1 MTPEEKLDQ
10 ARGWFGVQE
19 EYGSYFK
26 AFCPAHDN
34 RDTPALSVKARPDGV
49 SVYCFSIR
57 CPTEAICAAVGI
69 EVSDLFINSEK
80 RKDSTR
86 LKSVKN
92 EPQPEQDEPVGEA
105 RNQTVAEH
113 RLEPKLEPR
122 LELGYKGCTVQEYA
136 SFKGIPEEWLREQ
149 MGLYDYARHGRTKK
163 PAAAIPYFDETGQE
177 IRLRYRT
184 GLRKPPEGKDWR
196 FHWRTGSSADTLYG
210 LDQLPNVRKNGAAVV
225 IVEGESDV
233 HTLRYHGFPALGVPG
248 ASNWEAAQPETF
260 EGISHAYVVI
270 EPDGAGEKLAAKLYE
285 KLKHSLALSFVR
297 LPDGHDPSSLYAED
311 PQDFK
316 RAFARALKNA
326 EPYTTRAE
334 RTYNRE
340 RSVLWDACKDLAA
353 SEDILSEF
361 EEDIKKAGVMGQ
373 EQETKIIFLA
383 AISRIFDTPSSIAV
397 KGPSSAGKSF
407 TLNKVLEFVP
417 EEAYYKL
424 TAMSDKALAHFDKP
438 LKHRH
443 LVIAEAAALDNS
455 DMATYLTRT
464 LLSEGYIQYAYPLAT
479 NDGVELHEVYV
490 EGPTG
495 LFITTTQQSLHSEN
509 ETRLFSITVN
519 DTRNQTR
526 DVMLSI
532 ADDDGFARDRCDLNR
547 WHALQRWITMAGKK
561 KVKIPFGRWI
571 AANIPD
577 DALHVRLRRDFTQ
590 VLNCIRSQAVLHQVS
605 RQIDEEGRI
614 LATCEDYR
622 VVRDLLYDVVAE
634 GLEASVPETVRETVR
649 VVEDLIDE
657 LGLEDGDD
665 EEGVTLNRIRE
676 RLRLDRS
683 AAHRRVQ
690 TALKRGFVKNLEDK
704 RGRPGK
710 YALADPLPDDVVVL
724 PEVAE
729 LQASGECPCS
739 DCRRGR
745 FRQEP
750 KTEPSPEP
758 KTDTSGEAFTH
769 TVANV
774 SPIRPPTTQVEATV
788 KDEGTL
794 FAVAE
799 PAPPQQP
806 AETKA
811 SSTKSP
817 NGGKRRLS
825 EEEAA
830 EVQRLIKRGFGPKFA
845 REAVLGSEADKEDKG
860 G

>member
-19 EYGSYFK
+19 EHGNYFM
-26 AFCPAHDN
+26 AFCPAHEN
-34 RDTPALSVKARPDGV
+34 RDTPALSVKSRPDGV
-49 SVYCFSIR
+49 SVKCFGPECS
-57 CPTEAICAAVGI
+57 TEAICAAVGI
-69 EVSDLFINSEK
+69 KQSDLFI
-80 RKDSTR
+80 DSDKKKGR
-86 LKSVKN
+86 AKLKAVKN
-92 EPQPEQDEPVGEA
+92 NRAAEQDEPQQDVPVNG
-105 RNQTVAEH
+105 NQTDY
-113 RLEPKLEPR
+113 
-122 LELGYKGCTVQEYA
+122 GYIGCTVLEYA
-136 SFKGIPEEWLREQ
+136 EFKGLPVEWLRET

-163 PAAAIPYFDETGQE
+163 PAAAIPYFDESGQE
-177 IRLRYRT
+177 VRVRYRT
-184 GLRKPPEGKDWR
+184 GLRKPPKGEGKDWR
-196 FHWRTGSSADTLYG
+196 FHWRGGSSADTLYG
-210 LDQLPNVRKNGAAVV
+210 LDQLPKIRENGAAVV

-233 HTLRYHGFPALGVPG
+233 QTLRYHGFPALGVPG
-248 ASNWEAAQPETF
+248 AANWEAAQPETF
-260 EGISHAYVVI
+260 KGIGHAYVVI
-270 EPDGAGEKLAAKLYE
+270 EPDGAGENLAAKLHE
-285 KLKHSLALSFVR
+285 KLKDSLDLSFVR

-311 PQDFK
+311 PHDFK

-340 RSVLWDACKDLAA
+340 RSILWDACKDLA
-353 SEDILSEF
+353 SSKDILSEF
-361 EEDIKKAGVMGQ
+361 EQDIRKTGVIGQ
-373 EQETKIIFLA
+373 ERETKIIFLA
-383 AISRIFDTPSSIAV
+383 AVSRIFDTPSSVAV
-397 KGPSSAGKSF
+397 KGPSSGGKSF
-407 TLNKVLEFVP
+407 TLNKVLEFLP

-464 LLSEGYIQYAYPLAT
+464 LLSEGFIQYAYPLAS

-526 DVMLSI
+526 DVMMSI
-532 ADDDGFARDRCDLNR
+532 ADDEDGDRCDLKR
-547 WHALQRWITMAGKK
+547 WHALQRWISMAGKT
-561 KVKIPFGRWI
+561 KVKIPYGRWI
-571 AANIPD
+571 AASIPD

-590 VLNCIRSQAVLHQVS
+590 VLNCIRSQAVLHQMN
-605 RQIDEEGRI
+605 RQIDDEGRI

-622 VVRDLLYDVVAE
+622 IVRDLLYDVVAE
-634 GLEASVPETVRETVR
+634 GLEASVPATVRETVHI
-649 VVEDLIDE
+649 VGDLVDE

-676 RLRLDRS
+676 ALRLDRS

-690 TALKRGFVKNLEDK
+690 TALKRGFVKNLEEK

-710 YALADPLPDDVVVL
+710 YAPADPLPDDVVVL
-724 PEVAE
+724 PEVSE

-739 DCRRGR
+739 DCQQGTHA
-745 FRQEP
+745 P
-750 KTEPSPEP
+750 KPKPEP
-758 KTDTSGEAFTH
+758 KIDTSVEATTH
-769 TVANV
+769 TVTNV
-774 SPIRPPTTQVEATV
+774 APIRPPTVEATV

-794 FAVAE
+794 FAHQQAE
-799 PAPPQQP
+799 I
-806 AETKA
+806 
-811 SSTKSP
+811 SP
-817 NGGKRRLS
+817 NGLHSTTSNSKRRLS
-825 EEEAA
+825 EEEAM

-845 REAVLGSEADKEDKG
+845 REAVIGQDKG
-860 G
+860 D